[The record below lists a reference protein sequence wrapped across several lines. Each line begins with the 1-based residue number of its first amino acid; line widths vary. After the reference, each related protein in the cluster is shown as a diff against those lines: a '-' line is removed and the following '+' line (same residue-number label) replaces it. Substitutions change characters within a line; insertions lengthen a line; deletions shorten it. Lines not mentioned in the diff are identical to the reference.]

1 MGDYNFIKYY
11 VCLHNKWNPY
21 SDDIKKIPTH
31 YWMAAYGMIS
41 QGIVMNW
48 KEQLEPQAELIG
60 QLCKPEVYK
69 QYITMKKQMED
80 KKKKGAPLEASY
92 QDGNTK
98 VTHAVADTHYD
109 PTKGLVS
116 EKGDVL
122 IPKDKYDK
130 MLKLDGV
137 AVSY

>member
-1 MGDYNFIKYY
+1 M
-11 VCLHNKWNPY
+11 
-21 SDDIKKIPTH
+21 
-31 YWMAAYGMIS
+31 YGMLS
-41 QGIVMNW
+41 QNIRMNW
-48 KEQLEPQAELIG
+48 KESLEPQAELIG

-69 QYITMKKQMED
+69 QYITMKKQMEE
-80 KKKKGAPLEASY
+80 KKKKGEPLEASY
-92 QDGNTK
+92 QDGNTR

-116 EKGDVL
+116 SDGKVM
-122 IPKDKYDK
+122 IPKEKYDK